1 MPVIDYIDGANRDI
15 YLHADTVGSS
25 VHPMD
30 IYREMRALRRTDESL
45 RKWNLFIAAFGNV
58 PKGGG
63 KFTERY
69 IQLLEGT
76 RIIPYDIS
84 HALTVTGTI
93 ITDDGQ
99 EGVACFDRTPL
110 SGSTVVDINYVPPQV
125 EVITVSSGSGL
136 DAAQNAKLTAIDSQI
151 EELHRIHGLDSGNPV
166 TTTPTSRATTGITQ
180 TISGDGETT
189 STITR
194 I

>member
-136 DAAQNAKLTAIDSQI
+136 DAAQNAKLTAIDSLVD
-151 EELHRIHGLDSGNPV
+151 ELHRIHGLNNANPV